1 MQVHRT
7 NSVASCL
14 ACLPVHPGMTGRSC
28 HTTANWHRHPHTGQ
42 ATHTHTHSHTHTHP
56 ECDPPL
62 LAISHTCV
70 VQELRRTEVT
80 QAVHPIH
87 LVADL

>member
-1 MQVHRT
+1 MQVHSAD
-7 NSVASCL
+7 SVTSCL
-14 ACLPVHPGMTGRSC
+14 ACLAVRPGMAGRSR
-28 HTTANWHRHPHTGQ
+28 HTTDNWHRHPHTAPG
-42 ATHTHTHSHTHTHP
+42 THTHMHTHSHTHL

-80 QAVHPIH
+80 QTLHPIH
-87 LVADL
+87 IVADL